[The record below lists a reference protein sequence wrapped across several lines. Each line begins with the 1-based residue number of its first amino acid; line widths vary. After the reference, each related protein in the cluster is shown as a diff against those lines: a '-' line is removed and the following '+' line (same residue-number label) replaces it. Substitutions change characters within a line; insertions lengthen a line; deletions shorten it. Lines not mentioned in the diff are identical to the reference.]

1 MKDVIQNKLE
11 DYNPQTKEDE
21 ENAIKEI
28 TQEIALYG
36 LSEAGFFE
44 HAIFQGGT
52 CLRIIHQLDRFSEDL
67 DFALRSP
74 SLNFNLDEYLKKVS
88 ETMRVYGYEVEITGE
103 DKADSNVKSRFL
115 KDDSIKKLLHL
126 EHNHE
131 ARKKIQ
137 IKIEIDTAPPAGD
150 KVESNYIDFPTQTM
164 IMTHDIPSLLAG
176 KTHALLC
183 RPFVKGRDWYDY
195 LWYVSKGAP
204 INISMLKNALNQYG
218 PWKNKEIDID
228 KEWLHINLNQKITS
242 IDWSDAKKDIDKF
255 LRPDKKKSLQ
265 FWSEDFFL
273 KMTEKFIR
281 TQSF

>member
-28 TQEIALYG
+28 TQEIILYG
-36 LSEAGFFE
+36 LSESGFFE
-44 HAIFQGGT
+44 HAAFQGGT

-88 ETMRVYGYEVEITGE
+88 ETMRIYGYEIEISGE

-126 EHNHE
+126 EHKHE
-131 ARKKIQ
+131 VRKKIQ
-137 IKIEIDTAPPAGD
+137 IKIEIDAAPPAD
-150 KVESNYIDFPTQTM
+150 DRVESNYIDFPTQSM

-195 LWYVSKGAP
+195 LWYVSKGAS
-204 INISMLKNALNQYG
+204 ININMLKNALNQHG
-218 PWKNKEIDID
+218 PWKDKQVDID
-228 KEWLHINLNQKITS
+228 KEWLRKNLNQKIKS
-242 IDWSDAKKDIDKF
+242 INWNDAKKDIDKF
-255 LRPDKKKSLQ
+255 LRPEKKKSLQ
-265 FWSEDFFL
+265 LWSEDFFL
-273 KMTEKFIR
+273 KMTDKFISR
-281 TQSF
+281 QTF